1 MNAARRRALSIRKCL
16 TCDRKRTIL
25 TNREVCV
32 KLHYPA
38 SPRSGIQCGV
48 SFFKRGFMHDLL
60 SFPSVP
66 ATKLA
71 YSKAEATA
79 ILGVS
84 LRTIDNLIAHKEIT
98 VRRVGRRVL
107 IPLTSMTAFLLRD
120 HCTSM
125 KAAA

>member
-1 MNAARRRALSIRKCL
+1 
-16 TCDRKRTIL
+16 
-25 TNREVCV
+25 
-32 KLHYPA
+32 
-38 SPRSGIQCGV
+38 
-48 SFFKRGFMHDLL
+48 MHDLL